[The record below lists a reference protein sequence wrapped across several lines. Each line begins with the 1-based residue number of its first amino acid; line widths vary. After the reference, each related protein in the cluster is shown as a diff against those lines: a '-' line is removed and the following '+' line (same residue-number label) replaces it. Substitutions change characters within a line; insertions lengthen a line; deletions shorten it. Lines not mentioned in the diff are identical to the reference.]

1 MKNPSDAAEFLGAA
15 ANRAAALAKRLM
27 LHIMA
32 LFGGIVVRSTVVMGG
47 VAAPESAPFSLIF
60 IAYMGLICLFP
71 RGMSATVSGL
81 IPTASG
87 ILLCLL
93 WSFWGVP
100 WQFSLVWG
108 GALAWAVRL
117 LARKGVMGWEWLTV
131 PWLLL
136 AMAFF
141 FSDLRPLYGG
151 STPYWTFPLLAVAGW
166 GGLRFYAGAAFET
179 EQRKILRRSL
189 RGVQEALAAGKL
201 PLPLESPAR
210 QLAEK
215 AGRFDTLCPRLSEK
229 DAPLVREL
237 SDVSRSLAGLGAGT
251 GGNAAG
257 SEWTEKVRAA
267 MTRLNNAL
275 AARLEEL
282 TPKAARSPLDEALA
296 ARLVEFASQA
306 RQLEDKKEGLPLDS
320 RKHILG
326 IGQAVDDI
334 LECMRADPADVA
346 AGERFLA
353 RYLKAAHTVVDEHI
367 RLARAAGRAATGEDL
382 VRALERSGE
391 LLERL
396 GTAFQKEYAA
406 LLRNDTITFTAE
418 LNVLDKLL
426 KMEGC

>member
-1 MKNPSDAAEFLGAA
+1 MKVPSDAAEFLGAA
-15 ANRAAALAKRLM
+15 ANSVAALAKRLM
-27 LHIMA
+27 LHVMA
-32 LFGGIVVRSTVVMGG
+32 LFGGIVVRSTMAVGG
-47 VAAPESAPFSLIF
+47 AAMPGSAPLSLIF

-71 RGMSATVSGL
+71 RGMTATVSGL
-81 IPTASG
+81 IPTVSG

-117 LARKGVMGWEWLTV
+117 LARKGAMGWEWLTV

-136 AMAFF
+136 AVAFF
-141 FSDLRPLYGG
+141 FGDLRPLYEA

-166 GGLRFYAGAAFET
+166 GALRFYAGAAFET
-179 EQRKILRRSL
+179 EQRKVLRRSL
-189 RGVQEALAAGKL
+189 RGLQEALAAGK
-201 PLPLESPAR
+201 PPPPLESPAR

-215 AGRFDTLCPRLSEK
+215 AGRFDALCPRLSEK
-229 DAPLVREL
+229 DAPLVLGL
-237 SDVSRSLAGLGAGT
+237 SDVSRSLAGLGT
-251 GGNAAG
+251 GEGG
-257 SEWTEKVRAA
+257 SAESERKEKIRAA
-267 MTRLNNAL
+267 VARLNNAL

-282 TPKAARSPLDEALA
+282 APKAARSPLDEALA
-296 ARLVEFASQA
+296 ARLAEFASQA
-306 RQLEDKKEGLPLDS
+306 RQLEGKKEGLPLDS

-334 LECMRADPADVA
+334 LDCMRADPADVA
-346 AGERFLA
+346 AGERFLS

-367 RLARAAGRAATGEDL
+367 HLTRAAGRAAAAEDL
-382 VRALERSGE
+382 ARALERSGE

-396 GTAFQKEYAA
+396 EKAFQKEYAA

-426 KMEGC
+426 KMEGR